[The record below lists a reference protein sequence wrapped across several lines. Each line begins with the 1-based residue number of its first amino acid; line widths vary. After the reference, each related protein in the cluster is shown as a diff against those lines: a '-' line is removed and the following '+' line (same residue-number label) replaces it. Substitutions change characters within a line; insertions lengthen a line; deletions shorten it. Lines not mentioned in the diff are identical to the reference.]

1 VDASGVVAEIAIRSK
16 DHSASPGHG
25 ATYGEGVTPLADVEL
40 TVKVWR
46 QGEDICLVKGDDF
59 ITTVRRGS
67 SSWRYLDRLL
77 GDSGSA
83 PTDTATGWNEGY
95 GERVQDRARAIP
107 HPR

>member
-1 VDASGVVAEIAIRSK
+1 MGR
-16 DHSASPGHG
+16 GQ
-25 ATYGEGVTPLADVEL
+25 TMADVEL

-59 ITTVRRGS
+59 ITTVQRGS
-67 SSWRYLDRLL
+67 SPWQYLDRLL
-77 GDSGSA
+77 RDSGSA
-83 PTDTATGWNEGY
+83 PTDTATGWNEDY